1 MKNKIF
7 LGYFMTITLMLWA
20 KLPSGLQHYIEEASY
35 TICYNTS
42 NDNLEIDE
50 EEENIPTTY
59 DCDLPPQK

>member
-7 LGYFMTITLMLWA
+7 LGYFMAITLILWA

-42 NDNLEIDE
+42 NDEFELTKG
-50 EEENIPTTY
+50 EENMQIPF
-59 DCDLPPQK
+59 CDLPPRN